1 MSVYKRKDWEFMC
14 RVIAKIDVRT
24 VSEWKNARLAYRLLR
39 DCNGQPKTLYHAHG
53 DSMILPL
60 DTWLQ
65 SKPKIVH
72 NPGKVHT
79 GAKGFRAGFHV
90 FPTLEDL
97 VKYSKNMDGSYAVVE
112 VVVSGKIRPKPRSR
126 STVLLAEH
134 MMITKGCWD
143 LRLPLAAFVG
153 GQHDARADH

>member
-1 MSVYKRKDWEFMC
+1 MTTYKRKDRKFM
-14 RVIAKIDVRT
+14 D
-24 VSEWKNARLAYRLLR
+24 RLAAMRDRLTDPKWMGARIVYRLLR
-39 DCNGQPKTLYHAHG
+39 DYNGQPKTLYHAHG

-72 NPGKVHT
+72 NPGKAHT

-97 VKYSKNMDGSYAVVE
+97 VKYSRNMDKSYAVVE

-134 MMITKGCWD
+134 MLLTSGCWD
-143 LRLPLAAFVG
+143 LRLPLNAFLG
-153 GQHDARADH
+153 GIE